1 MLRAPAT
8 SHVGNRKMLARKRI
22 REKEVMQTARRK
34 RREWPMTGTGNRSVK
49 TKFTLPRAL
58 NIGYSSRERLSLLT
72 KRLCRSYAIITA
84 QFLGLESERERERE
98 NERKE
103 LLSRSSVSELQ
114 LTPRNPSS
122 RIRALTERLARIQTQ
137 NAKFRGNLPGI
148 FYRPSSTTL
157 LDAWI
162 SSVAP
167 RFN

>member
-8 SHVGNRKMLARKRI
+8 SHVGNRKMLARKRT

-98 NERKE
+98 REE
-103 LLSRSSVSELQ
+103 LLSRSSVLELQ

-137 NAKFRGNLPGI
+137 NAKFRGNLPRI
-148 FYRPSSTTL
+148 FYRPSSTTPL
-157 LDAWI
+157 HAWI